1 MKELGYVRFKKLWY
15 LSSGTILEYE
25 LKTLDFDLVAL
36 QMTGYGD
43 LKYWFY
49 VEHPGKNLLLVDIG
63 EYGDNPVVVDK
74 DELVDQLVDDEPL
87 SSQYVGRLHVSNEE
101 GDEMKDVYALK
112 MLDLDEEEDDDNDW
126 LCDMCV
132 V

>member
-1 MKELGYVRFKKLWY
+1 M
-15 LSSGTILEYE
+15 
-25 LKTLDFDLVAL
+25 
-36 QMTGYGD
+36 
-43 LKYWFY
+43 
-49 VEHPGKNLLLVDIG
+49 EHPGKNLLLVDIG